1 MAQKS
6 PTPVKPGQAAAK
18 APVLARSFY
27 KDDFPIIR
35 KAGITFGICL
45 VVAAILIG
53 GSQFLLAKL
62 EAINLQAQSDL
73 GQAQGKYTAA
83 TNEKNEIREF
93 QPMYLELVQRGF
105 VGEEKRLD
113 AIEFIHAIQESRKLL
128 PITYEISPQQIVQL
142 DPSVQTGELEVRGS
156 KLVARIGLLHEG
168 DLLTFLTDLSSK
180 GMFVPQSCSIKPG
193 EGARI
198 SALSAQLQGECTLYW
213 ITMGRRA
220 PPEGT
225 PPEGIPPVVTHQ

>member
-6 PTPVKPGQAAAK
+6 LTPLKPGQTPAK
-18 APVLARSFY
+18 DPVLARSFV

-35 KAGITFGICL
+35 KAGITFGVCL
-45 VVAAILIG
+45 VIAVILIG
-53 GSQFLLAKL
+53 GSQFLLSKL
-62 EAINLQAQSDL
+62 EAINLQAQSEL

-113 AIEFIHAIQESRKLL
+113 AIEFIHAIQESHKLL
-128 PITYEISPQQIVQL
+128 PITYEISPQQIVQT
-142 DPSVQTGELEVRGS
+142 DPAVQTGELEVRAS

-168 DLLTFLTDLSSK
+168 DMLTFLADLSNK

-193 EGARI
+193 EGARV

-213 ITMGRRA
+213 ITMGRRVPA
-220 PPEGT
+220 EGAL
-225 PPEGIPPVVTHQ
+225 PVATQ